1 MMAGMK
7 PDERQEGGKKEE
19 WKLKRPYRDSCRYVR
34 IYSDI
39 WIIMEATNN
48 LRKRHAA
55 AFGVAR
61 NRETDIQTSKGEQE
75 IYFFDYPISYT
86 AFVVI

>member
-1 MMAGMK
+1 
-7 PDERQEGGKKEE
+7 
-19 WKLKRPYRDSCRYVR
+19 
-34 IYSDI
+34 
-39 WIIMEATNN
+39 MEATNN